1 MVMKSGF
8 HGTNGGAEMHI
19 PTIEDDFDY
28 NFKKVIDMMRDD
40 FPDLSNL
47 SSDDFQEAVWYDKE
61 MCVYFTQKMFERAYE
76 YGGDRMFGDENEEV

>member
-1 MVMKSGF
+1 
-8 HGTNGGAEMHI
+8 MHI

-40 FPDLSNL
+40 FPELTNL
-47 SSDDFQEAVWYDKE
+47 SSDDFQETVWNDKE

-76 YGGDRMFGDENEEV
+76 YGGDEMFGDESEEDEEDDDF